1 MEVKA
6 EPSNG
11 PPMVKSENPNPQG
24 PKGNFKQG
32 GPNMQK
38 KKNFQN
44 RGGKMG
50 NNQQGGNNRGPM
62 KNEVSLEIRRNEIP
76 SRVPSPSS
84 FLVLRRA
91 TLCCCNLCLPTLDLF
106 IV

>member
-6 EPSNG
+6 ETANG
-11 PPMVKSENPNPQG
+11 PPPVKQENQNPQG

-44 RGGKMG
+44 RGAKMG
-50 NNQQGGNNRGPM
+50 NNQPGNNNRGPM
-62 KNEVSLEIRRNEIP
+62 KNEVSENFEKFLFVACCVAIFFPP
-76 SRVPSPSS
+76 SDVTS
-84 FLVLRRA
+84 
-91 TLCCCNLCLPTLDLF
+91 
-106 IV
+106 